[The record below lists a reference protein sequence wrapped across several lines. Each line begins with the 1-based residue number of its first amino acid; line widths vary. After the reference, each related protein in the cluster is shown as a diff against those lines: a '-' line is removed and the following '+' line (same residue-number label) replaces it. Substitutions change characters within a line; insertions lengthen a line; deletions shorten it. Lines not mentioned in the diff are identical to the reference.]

1 VAGVSGA
8 GLALAT
14 AGGVLLWSG
23 LADLTPIT
31 LVKDLS
37 AGKALPP
44 IRIGSPLKL
53 LEEAIGSAFSSALG
67 AVNPFDPN
75 SPLGA
80 GVGAGLGALFSSD
93 PTASALGNAI
103 AQAALRGEGV
113 PYKWGKAT
121 PAGWDC
127 SGFVTYVLH
136 HDMGLNLPDNNHTV
150 TMQFLTWSGAVTIPK
165 QNAAAGDLICWPTHV
180 AIAISNTQCIGAE
193 TYGVGTVIG
202 PFNRMGPG
210 GETYVVR
217 RVKAQPG
224 AAAAINA
231 GGVAA

>member
-1 VAGVSGA
+1 MAGISGA
-8 GLALAT
+8 GIALAT

-23 LADLTPIT
+23 LSDVTPVT

-37 AGKALPP
+37 AGKQLPP
-44 IRIGSPLKL
+44 VRIGSPLKL
-53 LEEAIGSAFSSALG
+53 LEDAIGSAFSGALN
-67 AVNPFDPN
+67 AVNPFSSS
-75 SPLGA
+75 SPFGA
-80 GVGAGLGALFSSD
+80 GVQAGIGTLFSAD

-103 AQAALRGEGV
+103 AQAALKGEGV
-113 PYKWGKAT
+113 PYKWGGAT

-136 HDMGLNLPDNNHTV
+136 HQMGLTLPSNDHTV
-150 TMQFLTWSGAVTIPK
+150 TMQFLTWSGAVAIPK
-165 QNAAAGDLICWPTHV
+165 ANAAAGDLICWPTHV

-193 TYGVGTVIG
+193 TYGVGTVVG
-202 PFNRMGPG
+202 PFNQMGPG

-217 RVKAQPG
+217 RVKAQPS

-231 GGVAA
+231 AVAA